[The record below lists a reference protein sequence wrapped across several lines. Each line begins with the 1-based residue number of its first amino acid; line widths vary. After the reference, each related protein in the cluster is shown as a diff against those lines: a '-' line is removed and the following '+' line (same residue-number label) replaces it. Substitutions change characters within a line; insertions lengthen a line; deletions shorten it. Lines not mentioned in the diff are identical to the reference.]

1 MAESTK
7 DADFEAHEATYH
19 GFLSMV
25 KWSIIGMAVLMVA
38 LYFLVQ
44 P

>member
-1 MAESTK
+1 MANSTK
-7 DADFEAHEATYH
+7 DADFEAHKATYS

-25 KWSIIGMAVLMVA
+25 KWSIIGLAVVLVA
-38 LYFLVQ
+38 LYFFIN

>member
-1 MAESTK
+1 MADSTN
-7 DADFEAHEATYH
+7 DADFEAHKATYN

-25 KWSIIGMAVLMVA
+25 KWSIIGLVVVLVA
-38 LYFLVQ
+38 LYFFVN

>member
-1 MAESTK
+1 MAESFNES
-7 DADFEAHEATYH
+7 DFEAHKSTYN

-25 KWSIIGMAVLMVA
+25 KWSIIGLVVLVLV
-38 LYFLVQ
+38 LYFWIQ

>member
-1 MAESTK
+1 MADSTN
-7 DADFEAHEATYH
+7 DSDFEAHKATYS

-25 KWSIIGMAVLMVA
+25 KWGIIAMVVVLVA
-38 LYFLVQ
+38 LYFLVN